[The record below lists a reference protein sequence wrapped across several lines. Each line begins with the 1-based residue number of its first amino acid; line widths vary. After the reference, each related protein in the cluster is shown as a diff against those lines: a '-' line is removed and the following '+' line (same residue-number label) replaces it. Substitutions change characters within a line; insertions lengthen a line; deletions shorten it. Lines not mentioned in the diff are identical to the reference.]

1 MSSIAGRALVT
12 DFDGTLTELAV
23 DWAAIRRDLGI
34 SRIGELWRRGIEAF
48 APLTAAEVD
57 GARDGI
63 DRGGAMA
70 FARTFETFAVLTDN
84 SELAVQAFF
93 ERNPE
98 LQRRCVCVAGRE
110 SLAGTKHRRSVFRRG
125 AAACLEALGVATGD
139 CVYLGDHPTELAY
152 AAELGFRVVDA
163 AALE

>member
-23 DWAAIRRDLGI
+23 DWAAIRRDLGV
-34 SRIGELWRRGIEAF
+34 SRIGELWQRGIEAF

-63 DRGGAMA
+63 DRAGTMA

-84 SELAVQAFF
+84 SELAVHAFLG
-93 ERNPE
+93 RHPD

-110 SLAGTKHRRSVFRRG
+110 SLGGSKHQGSVFRRG
-125 AAACLEALGVATGD
+125 AAACLEALAVASRD
-139 CVYLGDHPTELAY
+139 CVYVGDHPTELAY